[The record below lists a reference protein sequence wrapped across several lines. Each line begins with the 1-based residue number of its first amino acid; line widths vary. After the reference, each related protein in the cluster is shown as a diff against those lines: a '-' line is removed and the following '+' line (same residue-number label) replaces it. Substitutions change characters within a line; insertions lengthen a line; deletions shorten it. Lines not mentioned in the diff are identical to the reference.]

1 MNINLFKA
9 LPLSA
14 ALMLSPV
21 LGAESAEEQDA
32 QQQIVEKHVEI
43 VLSATEEG
51 PEKTMKIVVRGS
63 GDDDIDTWVTD
74 INSDEELAGDEEA
87 LGEQE
92 GTMIRFQSSE
102 DGIASVKKVIKTLA
116 MTEWQDLSG
125 EEKEQLIDS
134 LETLDDDMELEVR
147 HDIDIDSDSSA
158 EAIIAI
164 IAVFGMP
171 LFIIIAILYYK
182 HRKRM
187 VKVALVKDYLDAGKD
202 VPAEV
207 LTAINGAEPDAPADS
222 FQSAVRNIAV
232 GAGLFL
238 FLGLLVGWDIAAV
251 ALIPLFI
258 GIGKLIVWRMNRE
271 SNDNQAS

>member
-14 ALMLSPV
+14 ALLLSPV

-63 GDDDIDTWVTD
+63 GDDDTWVTD
-74 INSDEELAGDEEA
+74 INSDEELTGDEEA
-87 LGEQE
+87 PGEQE